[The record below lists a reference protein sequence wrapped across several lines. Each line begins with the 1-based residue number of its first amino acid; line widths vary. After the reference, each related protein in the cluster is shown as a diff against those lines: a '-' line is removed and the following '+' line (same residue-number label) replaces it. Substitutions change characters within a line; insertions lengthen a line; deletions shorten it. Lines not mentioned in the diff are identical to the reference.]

1 VLSDLV
7 QITRLPKR
15 DFYAFVREVDA
26 SRQGKILDPQLPL
39 EKLSKRLSA
48 SVVTDSALPIPDCVK
63 CGACCVF
70 PLIVPVSA
78 TDHTGSEAYWDL
90 TLDDSSASPVIDRVL
105 RRNPDD
111 GRCSQLKG
119 TVGGDISCVIYEDR
133 PQNCRN
139 FEAGSDLCH
148 EYRRMYGIEQR
159 LTDEE
164 LEIALSKL
172 QDSVKGRIAFVRT
185 LIHSVL
191 MPPPDGDAEKDSGA
205 LVLVRIEA
213 LLDDD
218 RETIHELHVY
228 DPLDEKWFDGE
239 FLSLTLQEAKALIES
254 RQDKK
259 V

>member
-26 SRQGKILDPQLPL
+26 TRQDKILEPQLPL
-39 EKLSKRLSA
+39 ERLSKRVSV
-48 SVVTDSALPIPDCVK
+48 SVVTDSALPVPDCVK

-78 TDHTGSEAYWDL
+78 TDHTSSEAYWDL

-105 RRNPDD
+105 RRNSDD
-111 GRCSQLKG
+111 GRCNQLRG
-119 TVGGDISCVIYEDR
+119 AVGGDISCAIYEDR

-148 EYRRMYGIEQR
+148 EYRRMYGIEPR

-164 LEIALSKL
+164 IKIALPKL
-172 QDSVKGRIAFVRT
+172 QDSPKGKIAFVRT
-185 LIHSVL
+185 LIHSVT
-191 MPPPDGDAEKDSGA
+191 MPQADDEAEEGPGA

-239 FLSLTLQEAKALIES
+239 FLSLTLEEAKALIES